1 MRPVIAI
8 TAKTEELRNRQQITL
23 PDAYGKA
30 IEDAG
35 GVSIILPI
43 ISHKSNITSLAGY
56 ADGFLFSGGDDIRP
70 GYYGEEQILDLTLSS
85 DERTEFEIALL
96 NEVIRLKKPVLGI
109 CLGAQLINVAL
120 GGSLYQDIP
129 SQVAN
134 PLNHREQHNIKIVE
148 GTMLY
153 RIFSSENTHP
163 HPSPLPEGEGITLPF
178 KGTFQVANQGVL
190 DPEREGITLPFK
202 GRDRVGMGLSSE
214 ISIFSTHHQ
223 SIKSPGKSIIIS
235 AMSSDGVIEAIE
247 LPNYPFLIG
256 VQLHPERE
264 PESEYTRLLFKSFIE
279 AASHRTK

>member
-70 GYYGEEQILDLTLSS
+70 GYYGEEQILDLTLSP

-129 SQVAN
+129 TQVPA
-134 PLNHREQHNIKIVE
+134 PLDHRSVHNVLIKK
-148 GTMLY
+148 GTLLY
-153 RIFSSENTHP
+153 RIFNAP
-163 HPSPLPEGEGITLPF
+163 PPLMGGGEGEGEKMEGK
-178 KGTFQVANQGVL
+178 KG
-190 DPEREGITLPFK
+190 EGEQKVFS
-202 GRDRVGMGLSSE
+202 GE
-214 ISIFSTHHQ
+214 IPVISAHHQ
-223 SIKSPGKSIIIS
+223 GIKSSGKGLIVS
-235 AMSSDGVIEAIE
+235 ASSSDGVAEAIE
-247 LPNYPFLIG
+247 ITDYPFLVG
-256 VQLHPERE
+256 VQWHPERILE
-264 PESEYTRLLFKSFIE
+264 DKYTQRLFNAFIYSARKSNRRE
-279 AASHRTK
+279 

>member
-70 GYYGEEQILDLTLSS
+70 GYYGEEQILDLTLSP

-129 SQVAN
+129 TQVPA
-134 PLNHREQHNIKIVE
+134 PLDHRSVHNVLIKK
-148 GTMLY
+148 GTLLY
-153 RIFSSENTHP
+153 RIFNAP
-163 HPSPLPEGEGITLPF
+163 PPLMGGGEGEQKVFSG
-178 KGTFQVANQGVL
+178 
-190 DPEREGITLPFK
+190 
-202 GRDRVGMGLSSE
+202 E
-214 ISIFSTHHQ
+214 IPVISAHHQ
-223 SIKSPGKSIIIS
+223 GIKSAGKGLIVS
-235 AMSSDGVIEAIE
+235 ASSSDGVAEAIE
-247 LPNYPFLIG
+247 ITDYPFLVG
-256 VQLHPERE
+256 VQWHPERILE
-264 PESEYTRLLFKSFIE
+264 DKYTQRLFNAFIYSARKSNRRE
-279 AASHRTK
+279 